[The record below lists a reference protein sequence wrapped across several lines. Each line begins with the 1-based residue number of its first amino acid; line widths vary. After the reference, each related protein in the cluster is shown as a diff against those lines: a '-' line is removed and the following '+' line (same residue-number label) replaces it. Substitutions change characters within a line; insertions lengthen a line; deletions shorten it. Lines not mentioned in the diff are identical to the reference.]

1 MKSKTK
7 LSKLHKVL
15 IALAIAIVVGIP
27 VLGLLRGFGII
38 RSTQTASTSFPTVG
52 GRAGNNTM
60 MQKLAYDDS
69 DMMVAEEAEYMMGSD
84 GMMAAEPAIG
94 IMPPMPMDEGFTEG
108 VERTIVKNANIS
120 MVVDDT
126 RKTMTDIGSVTE
138 QAGGTVT
145 DSSVNEGQIERG
157 IVYANMTLRV
167 PVSKIE
173 SVLASIRQLGV
184 RVTSENIS
192 SQDRTEQ
199 KIDLEAQLE
208 NLKATEAQFQTIMS
222 QAKTVEET
230 LKVQREL
237 STVRGQIE
245 RLEARLEN
253 LLGDAAMSTIYVSLS
268 TEEAELPIVE
278 PNNRSIFQEVKI
290 ALRDAL
296 VIYRQL
302 FVSGV
307 RFVIIGAPILIIAG
321 IGFWVWKKKK

>member
-38 RSTQTASTSFPTVG
+38 RSTQTTSTSFPTVG

-60 MQKLAYDDS
+60 MQEMDYAMD
-69 DMMVAEEAEYMMGSD
+69 E
-84 GMMAAEPAIG
+84 MMADDGEDIMIREEMMAKFDSGISQPIPAN
-94 IMPPMPMDEGFTEG
+94 EGFTEG

-208 NLKATEAQFQTIMS
+208 NLKTTEAQFQTIMS

-268 TEEAELPIVE
+268 TEKAELPIVE